1 MSKIILILLLGIKLQ
16 SMEHKN
22 GQWNRGE
29 AISFFEKFF
38 QLPQEL
44 QEKIW
49 CCADDNYRSDV
60 RLCIKK
66 ITNLSEQNE
75 LLTDSQKEN
84 VKQEIL
90 IVGPNKNGIV
100 VSSSRLYDLQNL
112 KTNQYDSALP
122 GGYFVYTIDP
132 VQNRWIQ
139 AREKDMRIFEY
150 DRDKG
155 TINLQ
160 LVIILKED
168 LAAAIF
174 LGKDKVITYSKNG
187 IEEYLLKKNPKNRV
201 LIVNTIIENS
211 LKKNAPTSQ
220 ISLVKDMAYCCNN
233 NSFVR
238 LCCYTSCGWKT
249 LLFDLKSAQL
259 LSVFRGYVKFV
270 NEPQCSSYNP
280 SSSEKPD
287 FLVSMQTIAECL
299 QQAKENFEQY
309 KNNEIYHKLTL
320 KRDYCLKSL
329 SFTQL
334 RKLT

>member
-49 CCADDNYRSDV
+49 CYADDNYRSDV

-66 ITNLSEQNE
+66 ITNLSQQDEM
-75 LLTDSQKEN
+75 LTDSQKEN
-84 VKQEIL
+84 VKQENL
-90 IVGPNKNGIV
+90 IVGPNKNGII
-100 VSSSRLYDLQNL
+100 VSSSRLYDFQNL

-122 GGYFVYTIDP
+122 CGYFVYAIDFA
-132 VQNRWIQ
+132 QNRWIQ

-155 TINLQ
+155 TINPQ
-160 LVIILKED
+160 HIIVLKENI
-168 LAAAIF
+168 AAALF
-174 LGKDKVITYSKNG
+174 KAKNMVITYSKSG
-187 IEEYLLKKNPKNRV
+187 IEEHLLKKDKSVTSRV
-201 LIVNTIIENS
+201 LIANAVIENS
-211 LKKNAPTSQ
+211 LKRNAKSGQ
-220 ISLVKDMAYCCNN
+220 IHLVTDMTYCQNYP
-233 NSFVR
+233 SFVK
-238 LCCYTSCGWKT
+238 LCCCTSWGWKT
-249 LLFDLKSAQL
+249 LLFDLKSTQL
-259 LSVFRGYVKFV
+259 LSIFRGYVKFI

-280 SSSEKPD
+280 HHQLKPN
-287 FLVSMQTIAECL
+287 FLLSVQTIAECL

-320 KRDYCLKSL
+320 K
-329 SFTQL
+329 
-334 RKLT
+334 